1 MTESKRQARRWVSV
15 DGARFDLERGEW
27 APAHPTPGNGG
38 AALRDGF
45 LSVEGSWFNLA
56 RAEWGV
62 PPWLV
67 AANGAHVVPEG
78 FVSVDG
84 ALLPVEPS

>member
-1 MTESKRQARRWVSV
+1 MMDSKRPARRWVSV

-27 APAHPTPGNGG
+27 APARPTAAGGG
-38 AALRDGF
+38 AAVREGFVSVDGA
-45 LSVEGSWFNLA
+45 WFNPG
-56 RAEWGV
+56 RGEWGV

-67 AANGAHVVPEG
+67 AASRTYVVPEG

-84 ALLPVEPS
+84 ALLPVEPN

>member
-1 MTESKRQARRWVSV
+1 MTERERQGRRWVSV

-27 APAHPTPGNGG
+27 AHARSAAASDGSAPREGFVSVDG
-38 AALRDGF
+38 A
-45 LSVEGSWFNLA
+45 WFNLG

-67 AANGAHVVPEG
+67 AASGAHVVPEG

-84 ALLPVEPS
+84 ALLAVEPN

>member
-1 MTESKRQARRWVSV
+1 MAETTMQVTRWVSV
-15 DGARFDLERGEW
+15 DGAHFDLERGDW
-27 APAHPTPGNGG
+27 APTRPTTGNGG
-38 AALRDGF
+38 AARRDGF
-45 LSVEGSWFNLA
+45 LSVEGGWFDLA

-62 PPWLV
+62 PPWLA
-67 AANGAHVVPEG
+67 AANGAHAVPEG

>member
-1 MTESKRQARRWVSV
+1 MTDSERPAGRWVSV

-27 APAHPTPGNGG
+27 APGRPAAAGDGSATRGG
-38 AALRDGF
+38 FVSVDGA
-45 LSVEGSWFNLA
+45 WFDPA

-67 AANGAHVVPEG
+67 AASGAHVVPEG

>member
-1 MTESKRQARRWVSV
+1 MLQSKTQTRRWVSV
-15 DGARFDLERGEW
+15 DGARFDLGRGEW
-27 APAHPTPGNGG
+27 ASGRPTPGNGG
-38 AALRDGF
+38 AAHRDGF
-45 LSVEGSWFNLA
+45 LSVEGGWFNLA

-62 PPWLV
+62 PPWLE
-67 AANGAHVVPEG
+67 AAIGAHVVPEG

>member
-1 MTESKRQARRWVSV
+1 MLESESSRWVSV

-27 APAHPTPGNGG
+27 APALPAAAGG
-38 AALRDGF
+38 GSAVRAGFVSVDGA
-45 LSVEGSWFNLA
+45 WFNLE

-67 AANGAHVVPEG
+67 AASGTHVVPEG
-78 FVSVDG
+78 FASVDG
-84 ALLPVEPS
+84 ALLSVEPN